1 MLFKDYFEQKDLIK
15 KQEELIDS
23 QHDVIKILLD
33 EISRR
38 DQKIIEQIQQ
48 LPQKEVKNPDPLNF
62 EFPGTEKYFDDFW
75 NKLQKL

>member
-1 MLFKDYFEQKDLIK
+1 MFKYFKLKKENEILSQELDEQRKLTTVLFA
-15 KQEELIDS
+15 
-23 QHDVIKILLD
+23 

-38 DQKIIEQIQQ
+38 DDKIAALIRE
-48 LPQKEVKNPDPLNF
+48 KEVKNPDPLNF